1 MMHPT
6 RAFGLA
12 RRWTPVF
19 LALVL
24 AASAEACPICA
35 RAEAVDGAATAN
47 GFAAAGGL
55 LLAGPFV
62 LAGIFG
68 LLLGR
73 TLASAGNP
81 SAVKEST

>member
-1 MMHPT
+1 MHLT
-6 RAFGLA
+6 RAFRRAL
-12 RRWTPVF
+12 RWTWVLPAF
-19 LALVL
+19 VL
-24 AASAEACPICA
+24 AVPANACPLCA
-35 RAEAVDGAATAN
+35 RAEAVNGGSTAN

-73 TLASAGNP
+73 TLASAGDP
-81 SAVKEST
+81 SAVKESK

>member
-1 MMHPT
+1 MHPT
-6 RAFGLA
+6 RGIGRAI
-12 RRWTPVF
+12 RSTSVS

-24 AASAEACPICA
+24 AVSAGACPSCA

-73 TLASAGNP
+73 TLASAGDP
-81 SAVKEST
+81 SAAKEPI